1 MGADAGQ
8 LHRKLGRTPWKL
20 VAAPEYLDR
29 MGWPSSPQ
37 DLKAL
42 EQVRFAAPEHIN
54 TLQFKGMPEPL
65 SLPTSVVAGNG
76 EAARRLVLGSL
87 GIARFSDFMV
97 ADDIHAGRLVELFA
111 GELEAAPLDITAL
124 YLTPTAGLRRLAVFL
139 DWVGGIL

>member
-1 MGADAGQ
+1 MAKRPA
-8 LHRKLGRTPWKL
+8 
-20 VAAPEYLDR
+20 
-29 MGWPSSPQ
+29 
-37 DLKAL
+37 
-42 EQVRFAAPEHIN
+42 
-54 TLQFKGMPEPL
+54 
-65 SLPTSVVAGNG
+65 
-76 EAARRLVLGSL
+76 RLVLGSL